1 MNPQTTSTRNGTLV
15 DLLDRVLDRGV
26 VLQADLIISLAGVPL
41 IGVCLRAAL
50 AGMDTMLRYGLLA
63 DWDAK
68 SRLAANQ
75 VKTGPAQQEQG
86 SAREEQVVYKSRGAC
101 WVESGVYRTWQY
113 GHVHVTDQRLFVYQE
128 IFDKLLL
135 TVPLEQI
142 QSVCLEPAEADSRM
156 VLSFRFQGRT
166 VRKIR
171 VADPKV
177 FLNML
182 NDTMVRQ
189 GLTLSQDGG
198 MVLVMPT

>member
-1 MNPQTTSTRNGTLV
+1 MNPDPISTRNGGVV

-50 AGMDTMLRYGLLA
+50 AGMETMLRYGLLA

-68 SRLAANQ
+68 TRLAAN
-75 VKTGPAQQEQG
+75 AANQQKIEPVQ
-86 SAREEQVVYKSRGAC
+86 EEQVLYKSRGAC
-101 WVESGVYRTWQY
+101 WDDSGIYRAWQY
-113 GHVHVTDQRLFVYQE
+113 GHVYVTDQRLFVYQE
-128 IFDKLLL
+128 IFAKFLLA
-135 TVPLEQI
+135 VPLEQI
-142 QSVCLEPAEADSRM
+142 QSVCLEPAETDSRM
-156 VLSFRFQGRT
+156 VLSLRFQGQT

-177 FLNML
+177 FLNTL

-198 MVLVMPT
+198 MVLAMPT